1 LHNPDAVW
9 ISGLQSLIGSIGETG
24 RNRAQEEKL
33 ALEQL
38 RLALRN
44 LKPNCWLM
52 PVLAAVVCVIFARWT
67 SPALLV
73 FWFLLVAIG
82 GAWLGFVAYGFER
95 RSPEAADGRYWAAQ
109 AAGGYFLFAASWS
122 SLGFLFWSHGN
133 DLNQM
138 VILLLIA
145 CTLAGNAALVGASKP
160 LTVVGYGVHGL
171 ALILVPLR
179 EGGTVYDGLAIL
191 AFLYVCYMMY
201 MSRQIYATARDMLL
215 LRDDK
220 NDLIDALA
228 QSKAESDR
236 ARERAEAASRAKSEF
251 LANMSHELRTP
262 LNAILG
268 FSEMIYSS
276 RSGASAARH
285 AEYAK
290 LVHDSGSHLLA
301 LVNDILDLSKIEA
314 GRYELRESE
323 TDPVRLVAESIRL
336 MAEQAS
342 AARLTLVS
350 DIAGTIPVVQADER
364 ALRQVLINLLSNA
377 LKFTPAGGEVTLF
390 LRIVRSG
397 ELALGVRD
405 TGIGIDPNDQ
415 LRVFQSFGQG
425 RHDVATDKGTGLGL
439 TIVKGLVEAH
449 GGWVELDSRPREG
462 TCVTVILPAS
472 RVRPRLKQGS
482 QPVSIVLA
490 QTVAPAA

>member
-1 LHNPDAVW
+1 LT
-9 ISGLQSLIGSIGETG
+9 GSIGETG
-24 RNRAQEEKL
+24 RQRAQDEKL

-38 RLALRN
+38 RLALRS

-52 PVLAAVVCVIFARWT
+52 PVLAAVVCVIFARWI

-73 FWFLLVAIG
+73 SWFLLVAVG
-82 GAWLGFVAYGFER
+82 GAWLGFVAYGFDR
-95 RSPEAADGRYWAAQ
+95 RILQPSDGRSWAAQ

-122 SLGFLFWSHGN
+122 SLGFLFWRHGD

-160 LTVVGYGVHGL
+160 LTVVGYAVHGL
-171 ALILVPLR
+171 VLILVPLR

-191 AFLYVCYMMY
+191 AFLYVCYMIY

-228 QSKAESDR
+228 RSKADSDR

-276 RSGASAARH
+276 RSGTTGARH

-314 GRYELRESE
+314 GRYELHEGE
-323 TDPVRLVAESIRL
+323 TDPVRLVGESIRL
-336 MAEQAS
+336 MAEQA
-342 AARLTLVS
+342 AAAQLTLVS
-350 DIAGTIPVVQADER
+350 DIASAIPVLQADER

-377 LKFTPAGGEVTLF
+377 LKFTPAGGEVTVF
-390 LRIVRSG
+390 LRLSRSG
-397 ELALGVRD
+397 ELVLGVRD
-405 TGIGIDPNDQ
+405 TGIGIDPGDQ

-425 RHDVATDKGTGLGL
+425 RHDVVIAERGTGLGL

-462 TCVTVILPAS
+462 TCVTIILPAS
-472 RVRPRLKQGS
+472 RVRSGLKQAS
-482 QPVSIVLA
+482 
-490 QTVAPAA
+490 